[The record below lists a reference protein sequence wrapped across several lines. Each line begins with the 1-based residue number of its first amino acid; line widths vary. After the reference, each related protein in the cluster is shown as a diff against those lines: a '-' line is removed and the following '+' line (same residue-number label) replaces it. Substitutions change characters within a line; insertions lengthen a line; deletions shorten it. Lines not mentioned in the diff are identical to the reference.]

1 IVGGQDAT
9 RGMFPYQLSLQHMGL
24 LWYHTCGAV
33 LLGANKALTA
43 AHCTEGRAGFQV
55 LAGAH
60 VLSAGDQEQSSKVVT
75 VTEHPDF
82 DRFALGIPNDVA
94 TMALETAINAAG
106 NVGYATLAVANAPDF
121 AGDQA
126 RLSGWGK
133 LLGAD
138 DLIADTLQYVV
149 TTIRSTADC
158 NSRMPEHIQFVMD
171 QHICVHSDAGD
182 TGSCQGDSGGPMTH
196 GASGSGN
203 VIGVTSWGIGNAFES
218 CLPDYPS
225 VYARVSY
232 FRAWIDAN

>member
-9 RGMFPYQLSLQHMGL
+9 RGMFPYQLSLQHMGAG
-24 LWYHTCGAV
+24 WYHTCGAI
-33 LLGANKALTA
+33 LLAANKALTA
-43 AHCTEGRAGFQV
+43 AHCTEGREGFRV

-60 VLSAGDQEQSSKVVT
+60 VLPANDQEQESDVAS
-75 VTEHPDF
+75 VTEHPEF
-82 DRFALGIPNDVA
+82 DRFGPGIPNDVA
-94 TMALETAINAAG
+94 TMALATAINAAG
-106 NVGYATLAVANAPDF
+106 NVGYATLAAANAPDY

-133 LLGAD
+133 LHGAD
-138 DLIADTLQYVV
+138 DGIADTLQYVV
-149 TTIRSTADC
+149 TTVRSTADC
-158 NSRMPEHIQFVMD
+158 NARMPEHIQNVMD
-171 QHICVHSDAGD
+171 QHICVHSDTGT

-203 VIGVTSWGIGNAFES
+203 VIGVTSWGIGNPVES
-218 CLPDYPS
+218 CLPDFPS